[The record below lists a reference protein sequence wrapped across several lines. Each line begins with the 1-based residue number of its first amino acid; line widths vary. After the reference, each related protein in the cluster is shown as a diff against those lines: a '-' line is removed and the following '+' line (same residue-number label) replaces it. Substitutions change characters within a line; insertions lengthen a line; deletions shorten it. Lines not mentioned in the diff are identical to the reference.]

1 MMVLV
6 VMRMGG
12 FIAAEKP
19 LCSLCM
25 MEISAQVN
33 NGGQHEDGKSYCIW
47 IGGSNLSPACGCGN
61 RIETRCQEGKE
72 SQEEGEEAQIFLLK
86 LRI

>member
-1 MMVLV
+1 MKTAKAIVFGLA
-6 VMRMGG
+6 GLTCL
-12 FIAAEKP
+12 P
-19 LCSLCM
+19 CS
-25 MEISAQVN
+25 
-33 NGGQHEDGKSYCIW
+33 
-47 IGGSNLSPACGCGN
+47 CGN